1 MTNDAQQITNDA
13 QQMTNDQMI
22 LDDFVSFNTNGLY
35 CKYGDFYIDPVQ
47 PVANAVISHAHADHA
62 ISGNSAVYCTEATI
76 SFMRLRYGKNCA
88 KVFNTIPY
96 NSPFAIGNVKIT
108 LIPAGHILGSAQVL
122 MEYMGIKYLYTG
134 DYKLQTD
141 ATCEPIEWVKTDV
154 LITEST
160 FADPAVL
167 HPDPIAEIEKLNAIK
182 INILLGAYG
191 LGKSQRLINLINTY
205 APQKKILV
213 HHRIA
218 PINAIYE
225 KMGFSL
231 GKSQIYGRKLMKN
244 QEEFVYIVPP
254 FTFDSY
260 INAKGVKRLFAS
272 GWKNLQVNTTD
283 TLFISDHVDWNDI
296 LQMVE
301 HTQPTQ
307 IWTLHGNG
315 KHLKKYFGDSIFVK
329 LLN

>member
-1 MTNDAQQITNDA
+1 MTNDP
-13 QQMTNDQMI
+13 MI
-22 LDDFVSFNTNGLY
+22 KDDFVSFNTNGLY
-35 CKYGDFYIDPVQ
+35 CKYGDFYIDPIQ
-47 PVANAVISHAHADHA
+47 PVKTAVISHAHADHA
-62 ISGNSAVYCTEATI
+62 ISGSNTIYCTEATLA
-76 SFMRLRYGKNCA
+76 FMQLRYGKNTG
-88 KVFNTIPY
+88 KVLNIVPY
-96 NSPFAIGNVKIT
+96 NVSFIVNGVKII
-108 LIPAGHILGSAQVL
+108 LIPAGHMLGSAMIL
-122 MEYMGIKYLYTG
+122 MEYEGVKYLYTG
-134 DYKLQTD
+134 DYKLQPD
-141 ATCEPIEWVKTDV
+141 ATCEPIDWTAADV

-167 HPDPIAEIEKLNAIK
+167 HPDPVEEIKKLNDIK

-191 LGKSQRLINLINTY
+191 LGKSQRLINLINQY

-213 HHRIA
+213 HHRIM

-225 KMGFSL
+225 KL
-231 GKSQIYGRKLMKN
+231 GYPPGKCQVYGRKLMKN
-244 QEEFVYIVPP
+244 QEEYVYIVPP

-272 GWKNLQVNTTD
+272 GWKNLQVNKQD

-296 LQMVE
+296 LQTIKNV
-301 HTQPTQ
+301 QPKQ

-315 KHLKKYFGDSIFVK
+315 MHLKKYFGDDIFVK

>member
-1 MTNDAQQITNDA
+1 
-13 QQMTNDQMI
+13 MI
-22 LDDFVSFNTNGLY
+22 ILEDFIYLSENGLY
-35 CKYGDFYIDPVQ
+35 CKYGDFYIDPLQ
-47 PVANAVISHAHADHA
+47 PVTKAVISHAHADHA
-62 ISGNSAVYCTEATI
+62 ISGNSMVYCTAATQA
-76 SFMRLRYGKNCA
+76 FMQLRYGKNSA
-88 KVFNTIPY
+88 KTFNVVSY
-96 NSPFAIGNVKIT
+96 QSSYMIGEVQVT
-108 LIPAGHILGSAQVL
+108 FIPAGHMLGSAQIL
-122 MEYMGIKYLYTG
+122 MVYEGVRYLYTG

-141 ATCEPIEWVKTDV
+141 ATCEPIEWANTDV

-160 FADPAVL
+160 FADPAIV
-167 HPDPIAEIEKLNAIK
+167 HPDPVKEIQKLNDIK

-191 LGKSQRLINLINTY
+191 LGKSQRLINLINKY

-225 KMGFSL
+225 KMGFPP
-231 GKSQIYGRKLMKN
+231 GKSQIYSRKLMKE
-244 QEEFVYIVPP
+244 QAEFVYIVPP

-260 INAKGVKRLFAS
+260 IRATGVKRLFAS
-272 GWKNLQVNTTD
+272 GWKNLQVNEQD

-296 LQMVE
+296 LQTVAN
-301 HTQPTQ
+301 TNPKQ

-315 KHLKKYFGDSIFVK
+315 THLKKYFGNNILVK